1 MKPRATA
8 ILREK
13 LIDEEG
19 NIVELTIWK
28 VPVTE
33 QYPLGV
39 RYRLALVP
47 TGTRAPAVL
56 YDNHQPKGPHRHV
69 EGREEPYA
77 FVDVDRLLEDF
88 LSDARRALGDDRWP
102 RR

>member
-1 MKPRATA
+1 MPRATA

-19 NIVELTIWK
+19 NIVELMIWK
-28 VPVTE
+28 IPVTPS
-33 QYPLGV
+33 YPLGV
-39 RYRLALVP
+39 RYRLALIP
-47 TGTRAPAVL
+47 TGRGAPAVL

-69 EGREEPYA
+69 GSREEPYT
-77 FVDVDRLLEDF
+77 FVDVDQLVEDF
-88 LSDARRALGDDRWP
+88 LKDVRGILGDPKWP

>member
-1 MKPRATA
+1 MPRATA

-33 QYPLGV
+33 QYPVGV
-39 RYRLALVP
+39 
-47 TGTRAPAVL
+47 
-56 YDNHQPKGPHRHV
+56 
-69 EGREEPYA
+69 
-77 FVDVDRLLEDF
+77 
-88 LSDARRALGDDRWP
+88 
-102 RR
+102 

>member
-1 MKPRATA
+1 MPRAAA

-28 VPVTE
+28 VPVTA

-47 TGTRAPAVL
+47 TGAGAPAVL

-69 EGREEPYA
+69 AGREEPYA
-77 FVDVDRLLEDF
+77 FADVDQLLEDF
-88 LSDARRALGDDRWP
+88 LGDVRRVLGDDRWP